1 MPLRKLRI
9 DAENVLQQ
17 NGTGMESGQQKT
29 SNDQTSRE
37 WVQAVSHD
45 LQVHQIE
52 LEMQNDQ
59 LRRMQTEL
67 DAARAK
73 YFDLYDLAPVGYCT
87 VSLQGIILES
97 NLTAASMLG
106 VARGLLAGQALSRFI
121 QQDDQDIFYV
131 HRKQL
136 LEASTTLSC
145 ELRIRGKGDD
155 PVWFQVNSSLAE
167 EDGRQVMR
175 IVLSDITRMKAAE
188 SSRLISEQRFASAI
202 TATQDGIWDW
212 DINDGHVYYSP
223 QWCRLLGY
231 TPNEVAPDVNFF
243 YSALHPED
251 IFIVKTAIEEHFAG
265 RTEEKHGEIRLR
277 TRTGSYRW
285 FLDRG
290 KVVEHDQQGKPT
302 RMVGAITDITDRK
315 HAEAELERR
324 ERELRI
330 ITDTIPGPVA
340 RVDRDLRYTFINK
353 YWEKMFGISRG
364 ELVGRRM
371 SDTPERNLFP
381 QAESYVRQALTGQP
395 TSVEGLIEN
404 IDGENRH
411 NLVRFHPERDL
422 SGQIIGVVV
431 VGLDVTEQK
440 MAEKT
445 RKEAIDRLHKI
456 SSRLPGFVY
465 QFRLRADGTT
475 CMPYASDGI
484 QELFHVSP
492 EAVRED
498 GSQMFARVHP
508 DDYDQLIASIQ
519 QSADKLTQ
527 WKGEFRYHY
536 EDGASRWIS
545 GDSLPEREE
554 DGSTL
559 WHGFMS
565 DITAR
570 KKSEKEHKSLEEQ
583 LRQSQKME
591 AIGTLAGGI
600 AHDFNNILATILGH
614 AEIAESAAD
623 GNQDTHNHFREIIK
637 AGSRARDLVQQILS
651 FSRQQPTALKPVSLV
666 TIVEEAVRLL
676 RATLPGRLQLTFN
689 YDQNLPQVLADSTQI
704 EHLVINL
711 VTNAMHALP
720 EGAGNIQVG
729 RRLADNARK
738 IHLAENCK
746 DFLTSQHLEMPVI
759 LSVSDNGTG
768 MDTTT
773 LERIFEPFFTTKAVG
788 RGTGLGLS
796 VVHGIVKNHGGA
808 ILVQSQPEQ
817 GTTFYVCLPPALP
830 SQTTTRTSTAGS
842 ESHEGL
848 SIKKTAR
855 IAPDPCLAEFHV
867 ICIDDDASVLSLIEL
882 LLRRQGFRVTT
893 FLQPTAA
900 LEVIRANPAD
910 VHLVVT
916 DYNMPELA
924 GVDVARAV
932 KQIRK
937 DLPIAITSGYI
948 DEELRADAEQACAQA
963 LVSKPFVSFEFT
975 KTIRQL
981 ILGNSNQSQPQQ

>member
-1 MPLRKLRI
+1 MPLRRLKI
-9 DAENVLQQ
+9 ENASQQ
-17 NGTGMESGQQKT
+17 NANRVDPGEVKTSQHHATGM
-29 SNDQTSRE
+29 
-37 WVQAVSHD
+37 SHD
-45 LQVHQIE
+45 LQLHQIE
-52 LEMQNDQ
+52 LEIQNDQ
-59 LRRMQTEL
+59 LRRIQAEL
-67 DAARAK
+67 DTARTR
-73 YFDLYDLAPVGYCT
+73 YFDLYDQAPVGYCT

-106 VARGLLAGQALSRFI
+106 VARELLSGQELSRFI
-121 QQDDQDIFYV
+121 VPADQEILRQHHLHLHQHHNV
-131 HRKQL
+131 LQ
-136 LEASTTLSC
+136 EAGSTLSC
-145 ELRIRGKGDD
+145 ELRIRSEGDE
-155 PVWFQVNSSLAE
+155 PVWFQVHSSLAE
-167 EDGRQVMR
+167 EDGQLVMR
-175 IVLSDITRMKAAE
+175 MVLSDISRIKAAE
-188 SSRLISEQRFASAI
+188 SSRIISEQRHASAI

-223 QWCRLLGY
+223 QWCRLLDY
-231 TPNEVAPDVNFF
+231 TPDDVPSDVTFF
-243 YSALHPED
+243 YSVLHPD
-251 IFIVKTAIEEHFAG
+251 DVATVKTALEEHFAG

-290 KVVEHDQQGKPT
+290 KVVERDQQGKPT

-315 HAEAELERR
+315 HAEAELERS

-340 RVDRDLRYTFINK
+340 RVDQDLRYTFINK
-353 YWEKMFGISRG
+353 YWEKMFGVTRG

-371 SDTPERNLFP
+371 PDAPGQNLF
-381 QAESYVRQALTGQP
+381 QNAESYVRQALAGQP
-395 TSVEGLIEN
+395 TSIESLIEN
-404 IDGENRH
+404 THGESRH
-411 NLVRFHPERDL
+411 NLVRFHPERDV
-422 SGQIIGVVV
+422 SGQIIGAVVI
-431 VGLDVTEQK
+431 GLDITEQK
-440 MAEKT
+440 LAEKT

-465 QFRLRADGTT
+465 QFRLRPDGTT

-508 DDYDQLIASIQ
+508 DDYDQLMASIQ
-519 QSADKLTQ
+519 QSAEKLTQ

-536 EDGASRWIS
+536 EDGTSRWIS

-570 KKSEKEHKSLEEQ
+570 KKSEKENQSLEEQ

-614 AEIAESAAD
+614 AEIAESSAD
-623 GNQDTHNHFREIIK
+623 GNQDTLRHFREIIK
-637 AGSRARDLVQQILS
+637 AGGRARDLVQQILS

-676 RATLPGRLQLTFN
+676 RATLPGRLRLTFT

-704 EHLVINL
+704 EHVVINL

-720 EGAGNIQVG
+720 DGAGNIQVA
-729 RRLADNARK
+729 LSVADNARK
-738 IHLAENCK
+738 TYFAENCK
-746 DFLTSQHLEMPVI
+746 DFLSAQHLEMPVV
-759 LSVSDNGTG
+759 LSVSDDGSG
-768 MDTTT
+768 METTT

-788 RGTGLGLS
+788 QGTGLGLS

-808 ILVQSQPEQ
+808 IAVQSQPGY
-817 GTTFYVCLPPALP
+817 GTTFFVCLPPAQA
-830 SQTTTRTSTAGS
+830 SQTTTRTVEPKSREDLAIRKKQQVTA
-842 ESHEGL
+842 
-848 SIKKTAR
+848 
-855 IAPDPCLAEFHV
+855 DPSLAEFHV

-882 LLRRQGFRVTT
+882 LIKQQGFRVTT
-893 FLQPTAA
+893 FLHPTAA
-900 LEVIRANPAD
+900 LEVIRANPSD

-924 GVDVARAV
+924 GVDVAQAV
-932 KQIRK
+932 RQIRK

-948 DEELRADAEQACAQA
+948 DEELRSDAKQVGVQA
-963 LVSKPFVSFEFT
+963 LVSKPFVSSEFT
-975 KTIRQL
+975 KAVRQL
-981 ILGNSNQSQPQQ
+981 ILGNGNRSQPQR